1 MASSSPEPQPRTPDA
16 PALHVR
22 AMDDLRYI
30 RRTMENASALTAISG
45 WGWVIVGGTAVVAGV
60 LAGRER
66 GAVWLAIWLAEAALA
81 ALLGGAST
89 AWKSKRAGMPLLSG
103 PLRKFV
109 LSFAPPVVA
118 GMLLTAVLARAGMYA
133 LLPGVWLLLYG
144 TGVVTGGAFSVGIVP
159 VAGLCFMAL
168 GAVATVARPAYGNE
182 LLVAGFG
189 ALHILFGL
197 LIARRH
203 GG

>member
-45 WGWVIVGGTAVVAGV
+45 WGWVIVGGTTVIAGV

-168 GAVATVARPAYGNE
+168 GAVATVVRPAYGNE